1 MKSENIMTVKMT
13 DFETALN
20 LKLKNQYFK
29 EYIEDMRLLYI
40 AKRRIKTSNP
50 EDYIDFEEMLD
61 RIGLTLEDLDN
72 IEVDI
77 E

>member
-1 MKSENIMTVKMT
+1 MVVMISDI
-13 DFETALN
+13 ETTLN

-29 EYIEDMRLLYI
+29 EYIEDTRLLYI
-40 AKRRIKTSNP
+40 AKQRIKTSNF
-50 EDYIDFEEMLD
+50 EDYTDFEEMLD
-61 RIGLTLEDLDN
+61 RIGLTLKDLDN

>member
-1 MKSENIMTVKMT
+1 MTVKMSAI
-13 DFETALN
+13 ETALN

-40 AKRRIKTSNP
+40 AKQRIKTSNP

-77 E
+77 K

>member
-1 MKSENIMTVKMT
+1 MTVKMG
-13 DFETALN
+13 DIETALN

-40 AKRRIKTSNP
+40 AKQRIKTSNP

-72 IEVDI
+72 IEIDI